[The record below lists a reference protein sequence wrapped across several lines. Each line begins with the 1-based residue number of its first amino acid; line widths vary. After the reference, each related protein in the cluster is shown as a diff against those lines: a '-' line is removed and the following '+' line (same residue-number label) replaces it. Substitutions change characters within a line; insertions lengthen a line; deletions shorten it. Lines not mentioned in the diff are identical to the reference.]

1 MAPRA
6 RQGERERGSVTEG
19 GLSPGGSQVSDRDRP
34 RSSECFLSAA
44 RSRLGSRILDESRA
58 LKNQHAGASFSIL
71 FCELPFPLTLRFPLS
86 DAPTPVEFGVFG
98 SVSLLDT
105 LWVHGRVVAYLPP
118 SSFSLS
124 LLLYCCLSHSAR
136 LLGDCSARACP
147 ALFLLLTPAYFTLCV
162 RPCMCKQLFS
172 RALSTLLLVSDV
184 FSFFFFIILPLSC
197 WCCCCRGFFSFG

>member
-6 RQGERERGSVTEG
+6 RQGERERGSATEG

-58 LKNQHAGASFSIL
+58 LKNQHAGAGFSIL

-124 LLLYCCLSHSAR
+124 PSLLLSLS
-136 LLGDCSARACP
+136 LCSASR
-147 ALFLLLTPAYFTLCV
+147 
-162 RPCMCKQLFS
+162 RLFS
-172 RALSTLLLVSDV
+172 SR
-184 FSFFFFIILPLSC
+184 LPCPVPPTDASLFYPVRSPLHV
-197 WCCCCRGFFSFG
+197 

>member
-1 MAPRA
+1 MLSIGGALATGIQDFGWEPSSQESTRRRQLLHPLLRA
-6 RQGERERGSVTEG
+6 T
-19 GLSPGGSQVSDRDRP
+19 LSSHCYP
-34 RSSECFLSAA
+34 
-44 RSRLGSRILDESRA
+44 
-58 LKNQHAGASFSIL
+58 
-71 FCELPFPLTLRFPLS
+71 FPLS